1 MQTLNEL
8 AGLEPVLLRDVGVLE
23 LQRRRFVSAVRT
35 LGRDSE
41 LVSAVAVKRGGCVP
55 KALLRAAGLGPRLRN
70 SLLADFAVKTV
81 ADLLVLQRPD
91 LIAAGLRTQHRR
103 RFRLLVDLVQH
114 SACTSSSPDSG
125 LVERQALRR
134 KARER
139 FALTLRA
146 KLGVPMPGAGAPAL
160 LPTAVQVF
168 GEGST
173 AMGGRLTASH
183 AADWLPWTPSA
194 KPIPEQHPLGHT
206 CVDGTLRLPG
216 PLDVSMCLSESDH
229 VSKQLALNG
238 RWRDC
243 KALVQE
249 WHQGGSD
256 DHDNVAVELGANIGA
271 CTLELLLLTNASVAA
286 FEPSPINLFYLTRTL
301 SRLAARWPSITG
313 RVAVF
318 PIGAGDTAG
327 RLQMSYEE
335 GNLGNSRFASQRGA
349 KFVRGGGKRVMTKG
363 ALDVYPLDSI
373 FPTLPKPARM
383 AKFDVRRHPAASYQT
398 TAFLVGVLVADPA
411 LTRMPPPPYA
421 RGRLKVLSAGRFKAR
436 QCCSSPAQF
445 RAWWSRRHGC

>member
-1 MQTLNEL
+1 
-8 AGLEPVLLRDVGVLE
+8 
-23 LQRRRFVSAVRT
+23 
-35 LGRDSE
+35 
-41 LVSAVAVKRGGCVP
+41 
-55 KALLRAAGLGPRLRN
+55 
-70 SLLADFAVKTV
+70 
-81 ADLLVLQRPD
+81 
-91 LIAAGLRTQHRR
+91 
-103 RFRLLVDLVQH
+103 
-114 SACTSSSPDSG
+114 
-125 LVERQALRR
+125 
-134 KARER
+134 
-139 FALTLRA
+139 
-146 KLGVPMPGAGAPAL
+146 MPGAGAPAL
-160 LPTAVQVF
+160 LPTAVHVF

-173 AMGGRLTASH
+173 AMGGHLTATH

-206 CVDGTLRLPG
+206 CIDGTLRLPG

-301 SRLAARWPSITG
+301 SRLAARWPSITR

-383 AKFDVRRHPAASYQT
+383 AKFDVCRHPAASYKT
-398 TAFLVGVLVADPA
+398 TAFLVGVLVAAPDASAA
-411 LTRMPPPPYA
+411 LCTWQIEGFECRA
-421 RGRLKVLSAGRFKAR
+421 LQGATTLLLSGSIQSLVVETSRLLKLQRCSAGLLRAFLRLAGYAIAEIGGGEVAYAMGRTNEKTTKAR
-436 QCCSSPAQF
+436 VLL
-445 RAWWSRRHGC
+445 